1 MSDTVDETVQIAPD
15 SKILILGRGFIG
27 QQLTNFIANDNSI
40 EVHSVSQAEV
50 NYMDNSAL
58 VNFLVDYEENQNTS
72 FDTVI
77 NCSGVTGEKNVDD
90 VEENQEL
97 AYLYNAV
104 LPSSIAAACATV
116 GIPHFINISS
126 GCIFDGYKKDE
137 EENDIGWDE
146 NDIPNFGMFTKE
158 SSWYSKTKHAGELA
172 LTTSFSTLPRVY
184 NLRIRMPIGE
194 TTHPR
199 NTLLKLAQYTNL
211 LDVPNSVT
219 YLYDL
224 FNFVYN
230 LIIANEPYNE
240 ASLPGGIIN
249 IVSDEAF
256 DVKTF
261 VNILDINK
269 EELKKLKLIP
279 EDWSK
284 EKITFMNKKEF
295 EKNKVTKVGRS
306 CCLLSNKL
314 AKSYELHDFTKIDGD
329 VLEKLV
335 KSMIK
340 EKDAIVNGVEAEQ
353 EEEQGDN
360 IVEMPQG

>member
-1 MSDTVDETVQIAPD
+1 MSDTVDETVQIAPE
-15 SKILILGRGFIG
+15 SKILIIGRGFIG
-27 QQLTNFIANDNSI
+27 QQLMNFLAADNSI
-40 EVHSVSQAEV
+40 EVHSISQAEV
-50 NYMDNSAL
+50 NYMDNAAL
-58 VNFLVDYEENQNTS
+58 LNFFIDYAENQDTI

-90 VEENQEL
+90 VESNKEL
-97 AYLYNAV
+97 AYLYNTV

-116 GIPHFINISS
+116 GIPHFINVSS
-126 GCIFDGYKKDE
+126 GCIFDGYKKDDDGNE
-137 EENDIGWDE
+137 IGWDE
-146 NDIPNFGMFTKE
+146 NDVPNFGMFNDE
-158 SSWYSKTKHAGELA
+158 SSWYSKTKHAGELG
-172 LTTSFSTLPRVY
+172 LTSSFSSTPRVY

-211 LDVPNSVT
+211 LDTPNSVT

-249 IVSDEAF
+249 IVSDGAF

-261 VNILDINK
+261 VNVLDIHK
-269 EELKKLKLIP
+269 DELKKLELIP

-284 EKITFMNKKEF
+284 DKITFLNKEEF
-295 EKNKVTKVGRS
+295 VEKSVTKVGRS
-306 CCLLSNKL
+306 SCLMDNTL
-314 AKSYELHDFTKIDGD
+314 AKSYELHTFAEVNGDFLDKI
-329 VLEKLV
+329 VQ
-335 KSMIK
+335 SMIK
-340 EKDAIVNGVEAEQ
+340 EKDALVNGVPEED
-353 EEEQGDN
+353 EEEDNDN